1 MLRRRGKEEDF
12 GGKLGVLKVL
22 AFNLTKPKFSKTV
35 GISEFDVL
43 VQILL
48 VRINSRWW
56 NLIRLKALR
65 PGVAARKQECLLN
78 GQKNQYSE
86 FWMMKIPLE
95 EFWN

>member
-56 NLIRLKALR
+56 NLIRLKAHR
-65 PGVAARKQECLLN
+65 PGVAARKQVNSRLCYILFLHV
-78 GQKNQYSE
+78 
-86 FWMMKIPLE
+86 WMS
-95 EFWN
+95 